1 MDSQNEQ
8 YNLLLKALLPTDL
21 FDYFEIIRVIVN
33 PTTLDVHLDEL
44 NNRPEDFSSENLI
57 SKGFHTASV
66 IQDFPIRERSVYL
79 HVRRRKWLVE
89 SSGEIVSRDWEI
101 VAKGARY
108 TEGFAS
114 FLKELFGQIPG
125 K

>member
-8 YNLLLKALLPTDL
+8 YNLLLKALLPSDL
-21 FDYFEIIRVIVN
+21 FEYFEIIRVIVN
-33 PTTLDVHLDEL
+33 PNTIDVHLDEL
-44 NNRPEDFSSENLI
+44 NNKPEDYSNENLF
-57 SKGFHTASV
+57 SKGFHPASI

-89 SSGEIVSRDWEI
+89 STGTVVSRDWDI

-114 FLKELFGQIPG
+114 FLKELFGQIPD